1 MEAPELFAGA
11 DLILPI
17 SASHIAGIIGMS
29 HRHPAGFLFFF
40 KNFRK
45 HACNPS
51 TQETDAEGLQVL
63 GQSELHIKSILN
75 KNKNKKG

>member
-29 HRHPAGFLFFF
+29 HRHPAGFLFFLRTLESMPVIPVL
-40 KNFRK
+40 RK
-45 HACNPS
+45 LMQKDC
-51 TQETDAEGLQVL
+51 
-63 GQSELHIKSILN
+63 KF
-75 KNKNKKG
+75 